1 MKKVFAIFL
10 LFCAISIP
18 TFSQSIVTT
27 PNDSASVTTNV
38 PADPYDPVDIHIH
51 VINNFGQATSFMW
64 TMKDYSA
71 PSSLWELKLC
81 DNNNCYDL
89 LGGTP
94 VHESL
99 TVIAGDSMDM
109 KFQYAPHL
117 IPGVGNCNVN
127 IWVTGDSATTV
138 VTLNYAIT
146 ATSPNSITVV
156 MGNNPLKIYPNPVQ
170 KSFTVSGFEKA
181 GNLSFEVYDLKGA
194 VVKSEV
200 KNATNSQIEISVEH
214 LSKGE
219 YFLKAF
225 DANGKVAGTAHLTKV
240 D

>member
-1 MKKVFAIFL
+1 MRK
-10 LFCAISIP
+10 
-18 TFSQSIVTT
+18 TFSTLFVFTIISFNAFSQGIVCV
-27 PNDSASVTTNV
+27 PNDSAAVTANV
-38 PADPYDPVDIHIH
+38 PVDPYDPVEIHIH
-51 VINNFGQATSFMW
+51 VVNNFGQATSFMW
-64 TMKDYSA
+64 MMKDYSA
-71 PSSLWELKLC
+71 PSAVWELKLC

-89 LGGTP
+89 LGGSP

-99 TVIAGDSMDM
+99 TVNAGDTMDM

-117 IPGVGNCNVN
+117 IPGFGNCNVL
-127 IWVTGDSATTV
+127 IYVTGDSATTA

-146 ATSPNSITVV
+146 ATSPNSITAL

-170 KSFTVSGFEKA
+170 KTFTVSGFEKS

-200 KNATNSQIEISVEH
+200 KNATNTQIEISVEH

-219 YFLKAF
+219 YVLKAF
-225 DANGKVAGTAHLTKV
+225 DANGKVAGTSHLTKV